1 MDEKVEIL
9 YHNFWRPLVEDIEGN
24 LLKENV
30 ANELWDYRT
39 LMLNASQVYSELA
52 DLSKTNTAPHHI
64 INNAREKFAKEFCL
78 DLLEFG
84 SNFDIP
90 ETLQDVV
97 MDFVAAF
104 VEENSAEALT
114 EFNNNPPSFVPEMVD
129 ISPEAEGGNE

>member
-9 YHNFWRPLVEDIEGN
+9 YHNFWRPLVEDSFGN
-24 LLKENV
+24 IVKEKV

-39 LMLNASQVYSELA
+39 LMLNASQVYSELS

-64 INNAREKFAKEFCL
+64 INNAREKFTKEFCL

-84 SNFDIP
+84 SNFDIL

-114 EFNNNPPSFVPEMVD
+114 EFNNNPPPFVPEMIN
-129 ISPEAEGGNE
+129 ISPEAEDGSE